1 MKKTWLGLCF
11 CCCSSVA
18 VAASPDW
25 TTLQT
30 DMTGALDDRQ
40 ALFNEFFNDEAPQL
54 HPHDWPDADSRFMFM
69 AQGSSLLVDRSNR
82 VSSEWQD
89 RHDHAH
95 NQWNDLVVE
104 GKPKGNW
111 RYFVNVNATAEEAI
125 LDEGF
130 ATTTLGSGVQLKV
143 GQFFSGFGRLNSQH
157 THDRD
162 FVDAPL
168 IYKNLFGAGTA
179 LQEKGVQLSV
189 LPAPTWMLGVEQLSA
204 TNRDQFNDDR
214 AKPALSTA
222 FSRWAEHWGAGLYS
236 LLGASVAQG
245 QIAGAA
251 NQQATQWTG
260 IDLTLKQWLA
270 NDDYWQVQGEW
281 LSRDA
286 NGAAVSGFENQQGY
300 YVMGLYRWHP
310 QWRAGLR
317 YEQTQSEHQQSA
329 NATRQNLLLEHDPNG
344 WLRARLQ
351 LGQETQTTGLEGV
364 YLLLGWQASLHWLP

>member
-1 MKKTWLGLCF
+1 
-11 CCCSSVA
+11 V
-18 VAASPDW
+18 D
-25 TTLQT
+25 
-30 DMTGALDDRQ
+30 GARQ
-40 ALFNEFFNDEAPQL
+40 Y
-54 HPHDWPDADSRFMFM
+54 
-69 AQGSSLLVDRSNR
+69 LLVDRNNR

-89 RHDHAH
+89 KHDHAH
-95 NQWNDLVVE
+95 NQWNDLVIE

-111 RYFVNVNATAEEAI
+111 RYFVNVNAAAEEAI

-130 ATTTLGSGVQLKV
+130 VTTTLGSGVQLKV

-189 LPAPTWMLGVEQLSA
+189 LPASTWMLGVEQLSA

-222 FSRWAEHWGAGLYS
+222 FSRWAEHWGGGLYS

-245 QIAGAA
+245 KIAGAEH
-251 NQQATQWTG
+251 QQATQWTG

-270 NDDYWQVQGEW
+270 HDDYWQIQGEW
-281 LSRDA
+281 LRRDA
-286 NGAAVSGFENQQGY
+286 NGAGISGFDNQQGY

-317 YEQTQSEHQQSA
+317 YEQTQSEHRHSA
-329 NATRQNLLLEHDPNG
+329 DVTRQSLLLEHDPNS

-351 LGQETQTTGLEGV
+351 LGQEAQTTGLEGV